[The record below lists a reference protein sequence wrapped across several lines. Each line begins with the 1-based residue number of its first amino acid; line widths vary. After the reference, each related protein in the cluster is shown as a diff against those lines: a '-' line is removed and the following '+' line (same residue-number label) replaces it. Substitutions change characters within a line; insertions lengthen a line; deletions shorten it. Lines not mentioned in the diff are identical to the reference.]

1 MQALEIEEAEFEE
14 DTKMFQALRALDD
27 PWFEG
32 YGTKG
37 GVWEK
42 KVVGALR
49 TKTLGRFVFGM
60 LLSYIKNQVARVH
73 EGAMEALGAL
83 GKEIQAWDCEADQEK
98 QLERNFLLKE
108 LRIGRR
114 AQELPTWAGLVNT
127 KRGVHVFPLSP
138 EGAQKWH
145 VKLWHKLLLTGM
157 SDMCVR
163 MAYVLA
169 MPDM

>member
-1 MQALEIEEAEFEE
+1 
-14 DTKMFQALRALDD
+14 
-27 PWFEG
+27 
-32 YGTKG
+32 
-37 GVWEK
+37 
-42 KVVGALR
+42 
-49 TKTLGRFVFGM
+49 
-60 LLSYIKNQVARVH
+60 
-73 EGAMEALGAL
+73 MEALGAL
-83 GKEIQAWDCEADQEK
+83 GKEIQAWDCEKDLEK

-108 LRIGRR
+108 LRIGRC

-127 KRGVHVFPLSP
+127 KRGVHVSPLSP